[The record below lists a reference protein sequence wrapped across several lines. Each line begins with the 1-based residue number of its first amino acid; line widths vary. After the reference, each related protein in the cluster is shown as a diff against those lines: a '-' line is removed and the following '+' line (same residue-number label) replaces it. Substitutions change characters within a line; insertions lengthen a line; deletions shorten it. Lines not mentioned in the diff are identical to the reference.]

1 MNLST
6 NERVQGWCLMLLVAA
21 VLQLVAYTEEFAF
34 FITLFFFHYCYLV
47 VLFYYLVFGMLVII
61 LYQILFLNIHNALN
75 D

>member
-34 FITLFFFHYCYLV
+34 FITLFFFSLLLFCCFVLLFSVWYACYNSLPD
-47 VLFYYLVFGMLVII
+47 FIFKHTQHIK
-61 LYQILFLNIHNALN
+61 
-75 D
+75 